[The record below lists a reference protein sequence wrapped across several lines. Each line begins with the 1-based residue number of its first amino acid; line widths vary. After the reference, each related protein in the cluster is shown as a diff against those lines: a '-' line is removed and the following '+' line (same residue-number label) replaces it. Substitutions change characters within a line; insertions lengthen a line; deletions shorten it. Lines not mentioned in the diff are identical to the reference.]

1 MPIKKEIKDD
11 PIKYAE
17 YLENKK
23 KKKAE
28 SNKKYNEENKDK
40 IKERNK
46 KYQMSL
52 VAKRAGVDKED
63 ILPQ

>member
-11 PIKYAE
+11 PIRYAE

-23 KKKAE
+23 QKQKE
-28 SNKKYNEENKDK
+28 QRKKYNENNKEK
-40 IKERNK
+40 KKEYNK
-46 KYQMSL
+46 KYQFSL

-63 ILPQ
+63 IR

>member
-23 KKKAE
+23 KKEKE
-28 SNKKYNEENKDK
+28 QRKKYNENNKDK
-40 IKERNK
+40 IKEYNK
-46 KYQMSL
+46 KYHMSL

-63 ILPQ
+63 ILP